1 MQQQWRSSSSPSP
14 SSSLRVLSFVPFSW
28 WTNSHFSLSQTH
40 SRSAKLLSF
49 REALLNGSLFVGD
62 SSYFFPRNSPL
73 LIEEKLTVQLCLITF
88 LVHCAV
94 LLASIS
100 PTFCPPFFV
109 QRFNF
114 TNICAKIVLRKLDY
128 KFCAVC
134 HILALFCQMLSAQWE
149 KLWKSYNQNVGE
161 MKPRWLLVL
170 YM

>member
-1 MQQQWRSSSSPSP
+1 MAVVIVTITIIITSCTFIRP
-14 SSSLRVLSFVPFSW
+14 LLLMNKF
-28 WTNSHFSLSQTH
+28 TLFSLSDT
-40 SRSAKLLSF
+40 LSFGEAVVLF

-88 LVHCAV
+88 LVQSAV

-109 QRFNF
+109 QSSNF

-134 HILALFCQMLSAQWE
+134 HILALFCQMLSAQ
-149 KLWKSYNQNVGE
+149 
-161 MKPRWLLVL
+161 
-170 YM
+170 